1 MKSEK
6 LKRLAVS
13 AIMVALASVLSL
25 IKVWQMPLG
34 GSVTLLSMLPIVL
47 VSVVYGVKQGLA
59 TSFVYAVIQLFF
71 GITMDGL
78 LGWGLT
84 PIMLVGTIMLDYII
98 AFTVLGLAGF
108 VAKKGYLG
116 ICLGTAFAICLRFVS
131 HFISGVVI
139 FRQLD
144 QFELFGNL
152 FENSPALYSAAYN
165 GLFMLPELVLTLA
178 AVIILFKL
186 PQTKKLIAKYGA

>member
-47 VSVVYGVKQGLA
+47 VSVVYGIKQGLA
-59 TSFVYAVIQLFF
+59 TSFVYALIQFF
-71 GITMDGL
+71 MDL
-78 LGWGLT
+78 PAAMGWGLT
-84 PIMLVGTIMLDYII
+84 ATMWVGTIVFDYLVP
-98 AFTVLGLAGF
+98 FTCIGLAGIF
-108 VAKKGYLG
+108 RKKGLAG
-116 ICLGTAFAICLRFVS
+116 IVGGTTMVLALRFVS
-131 HFISGVVI
+131 HVISGVI
-139 FRQLD
+139 FFD
-144 QFELFGNL
+144 IW
-152 FENSPALYSAAYN
+152 SPWDNVFTYSIAYN
-165 GLFMLPELVLTLA
+165 GTFMLPELVLTLA

-186 PQTKKLIAKYGA
+186 PQTKKLIEKYGA